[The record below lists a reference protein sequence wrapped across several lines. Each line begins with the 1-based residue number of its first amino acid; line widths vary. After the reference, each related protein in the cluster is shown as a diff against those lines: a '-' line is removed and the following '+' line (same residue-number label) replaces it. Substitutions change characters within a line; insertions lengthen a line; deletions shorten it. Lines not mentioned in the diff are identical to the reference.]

1 MKDVGGVRVPLVVV
15 VSAVFGAG
23 VAKAK
28 VDDPIMSPSVPREKS
43 VLFLVTAGPETE
55 SVVRSMEIAV
65 LSRGMKVS
73 FAAVRG
79 PDGSSLVLAPEVAR
93 MKVVFPAVRVADGL
107 R

>member
-1 MKDVGGVRVPLVVV
+1 MKDDVGTRVALVIV

-28 VDDPIMSPSVPREKS
+28 VDDPIMSPSVARERS
-43 VLFLVTAGPETE
+43 VLFLVTAGPEME

-73 FAAVRG
+73 FAAVRA
-79 PDGSSLVLAPEVAR
+79 PDGPSLVPAPEVAR
-93 MKVVFPAVRVADGL
+93 TKVVFPAVRVADGL